1 MLKISVFTSTRADYG
16 LLYWLIKAID
26 EAEDLEL
33 RLIVTGTHLSS
44 EYGYTVT
51 EILKDGFLPA
61 ETIDTLI
68 GSDTPAAICKSSA
81 IMAMQLSDFF
91 SRETPDYF
99 VVLGDRFEILAA
111 CQAAVVA
118 KIPIVHLHGGE
129 VTEGAID
136 DNIRHAVS
144 KLATLHF
151 TSAESYRRRVIQ
163 MGENPSKVFTCGA
176 MGLEA
181 IHRYKLINRAELGE
195 IINADLAAPYFLV
208 VYHPETYSA
217 SQDVGELLRALSD
230 FPTFSK
236 IILYPNAD
244 AMSRS
249 IITEIEAYGRSVDN
263 NVVVIKSM
271 SHINFLS
278 LMAEAELMVG
288 NSSSGLIEAPSF
300 CIPTV
305 NIGRRQTGR
314 IRAASVIDV
323 DASYSGIKSG
333 LEKGLSREFRTAI
346 AGEESPYS
354 GAAASSVVLD
364 ALRAAGKDHQVNE
377 GFFDLEFEL

>member
-44 EYGYTVT
+44 EYGYTVN
-51 EILKDGFLPA
+51 EILNDGFAPA
-61 ETIDTLI
+61 EMIDTLI
-68 GSDTPAAICKSSA
+68 GSDTPSAICKSA
-81 IMAMQLSDFF
+81 AMMTMQLSDFF
-91 SRETPDYF
+91 TREAPDYF
-99 VVLGDRFEILAA
+99 VVLGDRFEVLAA

-118 KIPIVHLHGGE
+118 KIPIAHIHGGE

-151 TSAESYRRRVIQ
+151 TSAEPYRRRVIQ
-163 MGENPSKVFTCGA
+163 MGENPAKVFMCGA

-181 IHRYKLINRAELGE
+181 IHRYEMASRAELSE
-195 IINADLAAPYFLV
+195 LINVDLTSPYLLV

-230 FPTFSK
+230 FPDLKK

-249 IITEIEAYGRSVDN
+249 IIREIEAYGQSVDD

-271 SHINFLS
+271 SHLNFLS
-278 LMAEAELMVG
+278 LMAGAELLVG

-300 CIPTV
+300 RIPTV
-305 NIGRRQTGR
+305 NIGLRQAGR

-323 DASYSGIKSG
+323 DASYAGIKAG
-333 LEKGLSREFRTAI
+333 LDKGLSGEFRDAI
-346 AGEESPYS
+346 AGIQSPYG
-354 GAAASSVVLD
+354 GATASSVVLQE
-364 ALRAAGKDHQVNE
+364 LRTAGKNQPVND

>member
-1 MLKISVFTSTRADYG
+1 MLKISVLTSTRADYG
-16 LLYWLIKAID
+16 LLHWLIKAID

-44 EYGYTVT
+44 EYGFTVS
-51 EILKDGFLPA
+51 EILNDGFTPA
-61 ETIDTLI
+61 EMIDTLI
-68 GSDTPAAICKSSA
+68 GSDTPSAICKSA
-81 IMAMQLSDFF
+81 AMMTMQLSDFF
-91 SRETPDYF
+91 TREAPDYF
-99 VVLGDRFEILAA
+99 VVLGDRFEVLAA

-118 KIPIVHLHGGE
+118 KIPIAHIHGGE

-151 TSAESYRRRVIQ
+151 TSAEPYRRRVIQ
-163 MGENPSKVFTCGA
+163 MGENPAKVFMCGA

-181 IHRYKLINRAELGE
+181 IHRYEMVSRAELSE
-195 IINADLAAPYFLV
+195 QIDVDLTTPYLLV

-230 FPTFSK
+230 FPDLKK

-249 IITEIEAYGRSVDN
+249 IIMEIEAYGQSVDD

-271 SHINFLS
+271 SHLNFLS
-278 LMAEAELMVG
+278 LMAGAELLVG

-305 NIGRRQTGR
+305 NIGRRQAGR

-323 DASYSGIKSG
+323 DASYAAIKAG
-333 LEKGLSREFRTAI
+333 LDKGLSREFRDGI
-346 AGEESPYS
+346 AGIQSPYG
-354 GAAASSVVLD
+354 GAAASSIVLQE
-364 ALRAAGKDHQVNE
+364 LRAAGKNQPVNE

>member
-16 LLYWLIKAID
+16 LLYWLIKSID
-26 EAEDLEL
+26 ESEDLEL
-33 RLIVTGTHLSS
+33 QLIVTGTHLSS
-44 EYGYTVT
+44 EYGYTVA
-51 EILKDGFLPA
+51 EILRDGFVPA

-81 IMAMQLSDFF
+81 MMAMQLSDFF
-91 SRETPDYF
+91 TRAAPDYF

-151 TSAESYRRRVIQ
+151 TSAEPYRRRVIQ
-163 MGENPSKVFTCGA
+163 MGENPSNVFICGA

-181 IHRYKLINRAELGE
+181 IHRYQLINRVELGE
-195 IINADLAAPYFLV
+195 LINVDLTAPYFLV

-217 SQDVGELLRALSD
+217 SQDVGELLQALSD
-230 FPTFSK
+230 FPTYRK

-244 AMSRS
+244 AMSRN
-249 IITEIEAYGRSVDN
+249 IITEIEAYGRKGDN
-263 NVVVIKSM
+263 DVVVIKSM

-278 LMAEAELMVG
+278 LMAGAELLVG

-305 NIGRRQTGR
+305 NIGRRQAGR
-314 IRAASVIDV
+314 IRPASVIDV
-323 DASYSGIKSG
+323 DASYGGIKSG
-333 LEKGLSREFRTAI
+333 LEKGLSREFRESI
-346 AGEESPYS
+346 AGGQSPYG
-354 GAAASSVVLD
+354 GAAASSIVLN
-364 ALRAAGKDHQVNE
+364 ALRAAGKNQQVND
-377 GFFDLEFEL
+377 GFFDLDFEL